1 MLKKIFTI
9 AALFF
14 CCICFADGFNYEA
27 LKNPPPE
34 IKVIKYDDGD
44 IIWRIEKIINII
56 PPEIK
61 TEFYVGPRIFQD
73 RGALRIQILFWNDK
87 GVIDK
92 LSFTTTD
99 GKKITIPIKK
109 NDTFEERG
117 KVFFRAVGE
126 LPLNQYIDY
135 FVKTSPRFVEFKVP
149 KIHSNAIQAELTDN
163 WKQSFELFKKF
174 FKLDNEVQVQFR

>member
-1 MLKKIFTI
+1 MLKKIFACVALI
-9 AALFF
+9 A
-14 CCICFADGFNYEA
+14 CCTCFADGFNYET
-27 LKNPPPE
+27 LKNPPQG
-34 IKVIKYDDGD
+34 IKVVKYDDGD

-73 RGALRIQILFWNDK
+73 RGTLRIQILFWNDK
-87 GVIDK
+87 GVIEK

-117 KVFFRAVGE
+117 KVFFIAAGE
-126 LPLNQYIDY
+126 LTLNQYIDY
-135 FVKTSPRFVEFKVP
+135 FVKTSPRFVEFKIP
-149 KIHSNAIQAELTDN
+149 KVDSKTLQAELTDN

-174 FKLDNEVQVQFR
+174 FKLDNEVQVKFQ